1 MLFVGAL
8 ALEALP
14 GALSSGADLVCIDLE
29 DAVPPGRKGESRDAV
44 LAALSGLALPPGMQL
59 VARVNE
65 IGTPEGDEDVRA
77 LSRSPG
83 ALGALMLP
91 KVNAA
96 TAITRAIELSA
107 AAPFELYPII
117 ETCEG
122 LEQCAAIARTGS
134 QLKALVFGGFDLSTA
149 LGCEMAWEPL
159 LYARSRVVHA
169 AAWAGVDCLDS
180 PYPVID
186 DLAGLRES
194 CSRAKAL
201 GMTGKAAKHASQ
213 VRAIVE
219 SFTPTPEAWSEMPAD
234 GKVRAEAAARALV
247 LKQELASLD
256 EQLAVVRKE
265 QAALEVWIGR
275 RNEIALPEEAA
286 LFVGQRGRRINPRVI
301 EEQLTRLAVA
311 QGLPTHVH
319 PHMLRHSFASHLLQ
333 SSGDLRAVQ
342 EMLGHASIA
351 STQVYTH
358 LDFQHLAKV
367 YDSAHPRAKRK

>member
-1 MLFVGAL
+1 MAEVVRRRAVLFVGAL

-29 DAVPPGRKGESRDAV
+29 DAVPPGRKEESRDAV

-169 AAWAGVDCLDS
+169 AAGAGVECLDS

-186 DLAGLRES
+186 DLDGLRES
-194 CSRAKAL
+194 CARAKAL

-213 VRAIVE
+213 VPAILE
-219 SFTPTPEAWSEMPAD
+219 AFTPTAAEIERARCIVAAFEKDPTRPLVYEGKLIERPAI
-234 GKVRAEAAARALV
+234 R
-247 LKQELASLD
+247 
-256 EQLAVVRKE
+256 
-265 QAALEVWIGR
+265 
-275 RNEIALPEEAA
+275 
-286 LFVGQRGRRINPRVI
+286 
-301 EEQLTRLAVA
+301 RLA
-311 QGLPTHVH
+311 
-319 PHMLRHSFASHLLQ
+319 R
-333 SSGDLRAVQ
+333 
-342 EMLGHASIA
+342 IA
-351 STQVYTH
+351 GFDTQ
-358 LDFQHLAKV
+358 
-367 YDSAHPRAKRK
+367 R